1 MVHRESEQ
9 RIESDKLHKFLS
21 QWWIASFSERFG
33 ASIFG
38 RVDGIETVKE
48 AELSF
53 RVHSTIGEVRSYFYK
68 FEILGNVSCSLLL

>member
-21 QWWIASFSERFG
+21 QWWIAFFFSERFG
-33 ASIFG
+33 ASIFR

-53 RVHSTIGEVRSYFYK
+53 IVHSTIGEVRS
-68 FEILGNVSCSLLL
+68 